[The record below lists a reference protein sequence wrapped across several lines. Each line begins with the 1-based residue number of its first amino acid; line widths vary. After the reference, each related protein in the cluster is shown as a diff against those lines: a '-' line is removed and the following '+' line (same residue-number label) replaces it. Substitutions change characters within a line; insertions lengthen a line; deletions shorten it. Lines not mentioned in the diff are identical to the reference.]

1 MTLCVVCCAPS
12 ALALVAKARVL
23 SPDAAPS
30 ALVEGDAPDIA
41 LLAACG
47 AGTVYRLP
55 PCADDCAQGTRIA
68 EALRHIAP
76 DAALFPATVRGR
88 FLSAWVAARLRTGL
102 TADCT
107 DLSITPDGLLL
118 QTRPAYGG
126 NLLADIL
133 CRHRRPQLA
142 SVRPGVFPLPDMDP
156 SPTPSAPLPP
166 VIDLA
171 PADASTLLTRV
182 GFVPGE
188 GGPSLA
194 NARVIVAGG
203 RGVGGPEG
211 FALLARLASLLGG
224 AVAAS
229 RGAVDAG
236 YAPYRLQVG
245 QTGVTVRPSL
255 YLLFG
260 ISGMVQHI
268 VGMSGAGTVVAIN
281 QDHSAPIFDH
291 ADFGIVGDWRAAA
304 EAMIRYLSEREATP

>member
-1 MTLCVVCCAPS
+1 MTICVVCCAPS
-12 ALALVAKARVL
+12 ALALVAKARAL
-23 SPDAAPS
+23 SPDVAPC
-30 ALVEGDAPDIA
+30 ALVEDGAEDIA

-55 PCADDCAQGTRIA
+55 PCADDCAQGTHIA

-88 FLSAWVAARLRTGL
+88 FLSAWVAAQLQTGL

-107 DLSITPDGLLL
+107 GLSVTPDGLLL

-133 CRHRRPQLA
+133 CKHRRPQLA
-142 SVRPGVFPLPDMDP
+142 SVRPGVFPLPDMGATL
-156 SPTPSAPLPP
+156 PTSNPLPF
-166 VIDLA
+166 VIDLM
-171 PADASTLLTRV
+171 PASVPALLTRI

-194 NARVIVAGG
+194 NAGVIVAGG

-211 FALLARLASLLGG
+211 FALLARLATLLGG

-245 QTGVTVRPSL
+245 QTGVTVRPNL
-255 YLLFG
+255 YLMFG
-260 ISGMVQHI
+260 ISGMVQHL

-281 QDHSAPIFDH
+281 RDPSAPIFDH
-291 ADFGIVGDWRAAA
+291 ADYGIIGDWRAAA
-304 EAMIRYLSEREATP
+304 EAMIRYLSEREANL